1 MGGVVPGHWESSHP
15 CLHPPH
21 RALLALLDL
30 RVLLDSVVWSACP
43 VREEKEASLV
53 FLAPL

>member
-1 MGGVVPGHWESSHP
+1 V
-15 CLHPPH
+15 
-21 RALLALLDL
+21 LLAPPG
-30 RVLLDSVVWSACP
+30 RKALLDSVVWSVCP